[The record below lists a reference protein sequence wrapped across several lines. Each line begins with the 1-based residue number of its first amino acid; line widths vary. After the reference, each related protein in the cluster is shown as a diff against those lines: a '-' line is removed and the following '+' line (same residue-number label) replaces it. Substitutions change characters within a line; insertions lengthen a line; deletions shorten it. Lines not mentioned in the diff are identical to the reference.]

1 MGEDAGVVTISSNGS
16 VTVPVEV
23 REVLGIKDEEVLV
36 RLPHVEVAEKSD
48 GGQSDRV
55 ESAGVV
61 RMNEDGVVIIPV
73 EIRELLDIKGE
84 KAYLRLKDI
93 SVGKKLANGGDGSA

>member
-1 MGEDAGVVTISSNGS
+1 MGEDAGVVTMSSNGS

-23 REVLGIKDEEVLV
+23 REVLDVKNQRALL
-36 RLPHVEVAEKSD
+36 RLPHIEVAEKSD
-48 GGQSDRV
+48 GGQSDQV

-61 RMNEDGVVIIPV
+61 SMSDEGVIVIPV
-73 EIRELLDIKGE
+73 EIRDLLDIKGQ

-93 SVGKKLANGGDGSA
+93 SVGKKLTNGGEAA

>member
-23 REVLGIKDEEVLV
+23 REVLGIKGEEALV

-48 GGQSDRV
+48 GGQSEQV

-61 RMNEDGVVIIPV
+61 KMSEEGVVVIPV
-73 EIRELLDIKGE
+73 EIRDLLDIKGK

-93 SVGKKLANGGDGSA
+93 SVGKKLANGGEA

>member
-1 MGEDAGVVTISSNGS
+1 MSEDAGVVTISTNGA
-16 VTVPVEV
+16 VTIPAEV
-23 REVLGIKDEEVLV
+23 REVLGVKDQEALL

-48 GGQSDRV
+48 GGQSDQI

-61 RMNEDGVVIIPV
+61 NMSEDGVVVIPV

-93 SVGKKLANGGDGSA
+93 SVGKKPTNGGEA

>member
-16 VTVPVEV
+16 VTIPVEV
-23 REVLGIKDEEVLV
+23 REILGVKDQRALV

-48 GGQSDRV
+48 GGQSDQV

-61 RMNEDGVVIIPV
+61 KMNEDGVVVIPV
-73 EIRELLDIKGE
+73 EIRKLLEINGQ
-84 KAYLRLKDI
+84 KAYLRMKDI
-93 SVGKKLANGGDGSA
+93 SVGKKLANGGDE

>member
-1 MGEDAGVVTISSNGS
+1 MGEDAGVVTISSNGA
-16 VTVPVEV
+16 VTVPVGV
-23 REVLGIKDEEVLV
+23 RKVLGIKDEKALV

-61 RMNEDGVVIIPV
+61 SMNEDGVVIIPV
-73 EIRELLDIKGE
+73 EIRDLLGIKGE

-93 SVGKKLANGGDGSA
+93 SVGKKLTNGGEA

>member
-1 MGEDAGVVTISSNGS
+1 MSEDAGVVTISTNGA
-16 VTVPVEV
+16 VTIPAEV
-23 REVLGIKDEEVLV
+23 REVLGVKDQEALL

-48 GGQSDRV
+48 GGQSDQI

-61 RMNEDGVVIIPV
+61 NMSEDGVVVIPV

-93 SVGKKLANGGDGSA
+93 SVGKKLANGGEA

>member
-23 REVLGIKDEEVLV
+23 RDVLGIKGEEALV
-36 RLPHVEVAEKSD
+36 RLPHVEVAKKSD

-61 RMNEDGVVIIPV
+61 KMSEDGVVVIPV
-73 EIRELLDIKGE
+73 EIRELLDINEK

-93 SVGKKLANGGDGSA
+93 SVGKKLTNGGET

>member
-1 MGEDAGVVTISSNGS
+1 MSEDAGVVTISTNGA
-16 VTVPVEV
+16 VTIPAEV
-23 REVLGIKDEEVLV
+23 REVLGVKDQEALL

-48 GGQSDRV
+48 GGQSDQI

-61 RMNEDGVVIIPV
+61 NMSEGGVVVIPV

-93 SVGKKLANGGDGSA
+93 SVGKKLTNGGEA

>member
-1 MGEDAGVVTISSNGS
+1 MSEDAGVVTISTNGAL
-16 VTVPVEV
+16 TIPAEV
-23 REVLGIKDEEVLV
+23 REVLGVKDQEALL

-48 GGQSDRV
+48 GGQSDQI

-61 RMNEDGVVIIPV
+61 NMSEDGVVVIPV

-93 SVGKKLANGGDGSA
+93 SVAKKHTNGGEA